1 MTPKYFELLDGHA
14 ANMRGPLKAAL
25 NHVAKVHQE
34 ILTVKA
40 NVAGNRDLSAEGKTK
55 EARSF
60 LTKRAFELVR
70 ANMTARRLGDR
81 IAEKRAN
88 LKIPDIDKTDVVAA
102 AMAVEMCRR
111 VYAMPRAEKKANLSI
126 ASLPY
131 IQAVLAAPD
140 ELTGID
146 AELRN
151 LATSRALDLAH
162 PGKAAEIQAD
172 QEALYL
178 LQNAAKVMSDEAR
191 ALVKLPNENAL
202 ADFINQAVPDQ
213 RHIAADVERETAPL
227 AA

>member
-1 MTPKYFELLDGHA
+1 MTPKYFELLDSHA

-70 ANMTARRLGDR
+70 ANMNARRLGER

-88 LKIPDIDKTDVVAA
+88 LKVPPIDKSDAVAA

-111 VYAMPRAEKKANLSI
+111 VYAMPRAEKKANLAN
-126 ASLPY
+126 ASLPFL
-131 IQAVLAAPD
+131 QAVLAAPD
-140 ELTGID
+140 ELTGFD
-146 AELRN
+146 AELRQT
-151 LATSRALDLAH
+151 ATDRAIDIAH
-162 PGKAAEIQAD
+162 PGKATELEAD
-172 QEALYL
+172 QNAIQL
-178 LQNAAKVMSDEAR
+178 LQNATKALSDEAR
-191 ALVKLPNENAL
+191 ELVDLPKGSALTE
-202 ADFINQAVPDQ
+202 FIDQAVPDQ